1 MSLPVAKVEVLQKT
15 LVVKGMEE
23 LSLFTEFTF
32 GVFGSPSLLRKC
44 PFKLC
49 SSLVFKCLKCGLKN
63 QVRSVHFEVRVATV
77 GLKVVEISATQP
89 RSYYCSSAASGDVAS
104 LSASRHTRAK
114 TAST

>member
-44 PFKLC
+44 PFKLF

-89 RSYYCSSAASGDVAS
+89 RSYSSAASGDVAS